1 MILRPTLLRSAPRA
15 ARRAF
20 TLMEVLVVVAIIFIL
35 ASASTLIVFQYLGES
50 KDKLA
55 KAGTKTIEQA
65 ANAYHIKTGQ
75 WPQSLEELATPVDGR
90 PAALAP
96 EALIDPWGNAYLYNP
111 QETHPTTGVPKI
123 YSQGEKPGASQ
134 PISNW

>member
-1 MILRPTLLRSAPRA
+1 MILRPTRLSSARRA
-15 ARRAF
+15 VRRAF

-50 KDKLA
+50 KDKMA

-65 ANAYHIKTGQ
+65 ASAYYIKNQQ
-75 WPQSLEELATPVDGR
+75 WPQSLEELATPADGR

-96 EALIDPWGNAYLYNP
+96 EALVDPWGNAYLYNP

-123 YSQGEKPGASQ
+123 YSLGEKPGQSK